1 MSLACPLPSYGSRAV
16 LSKSNPLQNR
26 NLDTNY
32 LRKLTV
38 PLKRDEFLQIKK
50 NAKKTFKSEYDRQ
63 QSSAT
68 CYGGTY
74 NLKRVDEPTS
84 ARIRPSS
91 PSRRNR
97 PHPPRVFMVNR
108 LQNIDGYYQPE
119 SVHRSQTAS
128 LPKRPARPE
137 SSATSSSRPFT
148 ARTSFSER
156 EVMKK
161 KLGAVHAQAVESWL
175 KLASEKDRVAIRQSF
190 KLDKKRLRNGRES
203 VYANKT
209 KDQLPEKS
217 TSSKNNTLVS
227 LSRSLRQ
234 ASNERKVLEGRERFI
249 FETPKNKDFQI
260 HPGWSTAWHKQYD
273 SRAVRYPTQLYA

>member
-91 PSRRNR
+91 PSRKNR

-108 LQNIDGYYQPE
+108 LRNIDGYYQPE
-119 SVHRSQTAS
+119 SVNRSQTGFNNY
-128 LPKRPARPE
+128 LQ
-137 SSATSSSRPFT
+137 SS
-148 ARTSFSER
+148 E
-156 EVMKK
+156 
-161 KLGAVHAQAVESWL
+161 
-175 KLASEKDRVAIRQSF
+175 
-190 KLDKKRLRNGRES
+190 
-203 VYANKT
+203 
-209 KDQLPEKS
+209 
-217 TSSKNNTLVS
+217 
-227 LSRSLRQ
+227 
-234 ASNERKVLEGRERFI
+234 I
-249 FETPKNKDFQI
+249 F
-260 HPGWSTAWHKQYD
+260 
-273 SRAVRYPTQLYA
+273 

>member
-74 NLKRVDEPTS
+74 NLKTVDEPTA

-91 PSRRNR
+91 PSRKNR
-97 PHPPRVFMVNR
+97 PHPPRVFMVNH
-108 LQNIDGYYQPE
+108 LQSIDGYYQPGN
-119 SVHRSQTAS
+119 VHRSQTAS
-128 LPKRPARPE
+128 FPKRPGKE
-137 SSATSSSRPFT
+137 SSSWRPFT

-156 EVMKK
+156 EIMKK
-161 KLGAVHAQAVESWL
+161 KLGASHAQAVESWL

-190 KLDKKRLRNGRES
+190 KLGEKRLRNGRES
-203 VYANKT
+203 VYASKT

-217 TSSKNNTLVS
+217 TTSKNQLVN
-227 LSRSLRQ
+227 LSRSLRR
-234 ASNERKVLEGRERFI
+234 ASNERKILEGRERFI

-273 SRAVRYPTQLYA
+273 SRAVRYPPQLYA